1 MPQMR
6 QLAAAVGQSAAGLP
20 IGGATAFDGNFDR
33 LAGGAE
39 GDGSQRGG
47 RLEGLGMMQKRYG
60 IKGENTS
67 GISELRADG
76 VSQIESRIPLGGG
89 LHSFARQFT
98 AKEGQGL
105 AERQEESDG
114 HICGVARGTPKS
126 LARRLQ

>member
-6 QLAAAVGQSAAGLP
+6 QLAAAVGQGAAGLP
-20 IGGATAFDGNFDR
+20 IGGAPAFDGDLDR
-33 LAGGAE
+33 LPAGAE
-39 GDGSQRGG
+39 GDGGQGGG
-47 RLEGLGMMQKRYG
+47 RLEGLGMMEKGDG
-60 IKGENTS
+60 IKSKNTS

-76 VSQIESRIPLGGG
+76 VSQIERRIPLGGG

-98 AKEGQGL
+98 AKERQGL

-114 HICGVARGTPKS
+114 HICGDARGTPKS